1 MNPYAEQILGS
12 ISGFEDPEPLSAGEY
27 ALKKQYRKMQ
37 KRQKKKK
44 KKAEKKMKKMD
55 KQLRQVMEAY
65 SSMEFE
71 LREMSKR
78 AKGKKHKHKHKK
90 KKQQIQALDLQRQQ
104 QLLAQEVLANVLL
117 KILGS
122 ATVSVNYP
130 PSHSQSAIALPSPRD
145 DKK

>member
-12 ISGFEDPEPLSAGEY
+12 ISGSEDLEPLSAGEY
-27 ALKKQYRKMQ
+27 ALKKQYRKVQ

-44 KKAEKKMKKMD
+44 KKAKKKMKKMD
-55 KQLRQVMEAY
+55 RQLRQVMEAY
-65 SSMEFE
+65 SSMESE

-78 AKGKKHKHKHKK
+78 AKGKKHKHKK
-90 KKQQIQALDLQRQQ
+90 KKQQMQALDLQRQQ